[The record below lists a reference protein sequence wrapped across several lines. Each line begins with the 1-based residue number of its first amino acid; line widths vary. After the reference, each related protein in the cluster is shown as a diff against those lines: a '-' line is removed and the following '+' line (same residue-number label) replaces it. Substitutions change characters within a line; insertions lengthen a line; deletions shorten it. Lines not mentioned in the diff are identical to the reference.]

1 MEHGSFD
8 VLGLTPAEKKSFQA
22 TFDKLQ
28 EVFNLQIEKKFNF
41 NFNAFNIFKTY
52 EDYYI
57 RDAFKIIDP
66 ASYSHLTFTEV
77 WYSFAGGRSG
87 QISGNEHQIW
97 GIGYLKNNYGN
108 ILVQPET
115 LFLKI
120 QELIEPLEIDFTEDK
135 KFSKR
140 FYLLSTNKELAVKFF
155 KPNVRDL
162 FLGLESNDFYI
173 EIKGRILIIGNKKT
187 VSPKKGIEIANFVRT
202 ISSMG
207 L

>member
-1 MEHGSFD
+1 MEQGSFD
-8 VLGLTPAEKKSFQA
+8 VLGLTSDEKKSFQA

-28 EVFNLQIEKKFNF
+28 DVFNLKIERKFNF
-41 NFNAFNIFKTY
+41 NFKVFNIFKAY
-52 EDYYI
+52 GDYYI
-57 RDAFKIIDP
+57 RDAFKLIDP
-66 ASYSHLTFTEV
+66 TSYAHLTFTEV

-87 QISGNEHQIW
+87 QSNGNEHQIW

-115 LFLKI
+115 LLLKF

-140 FYLLSTNKELAVKFF
+140 FYLMATNKELAIKFF
-155 KPNVRDL
+155 KPEVREL
-162 FLGLESNDFYI
+162 FLSLDSNDFYI
-173 EIKGRILIIGNKKT
+173 EIKGHILIIGNKKT
-187 VSPKKGIEIANFVRT
+187 VSPKYGIEIGNFVRT